1 MRGINK
7 MNKFNEARA
16 KNIEDLKKV
25 VKDIEDGKIK
35 FFQMVAFPT
44 DDEGFAKSLRVIG
57 TMSPY
62 AARGVNE
69 SLAEK
74 AREQIQSI
82 PDTNSNGISLS
93 DLLGM
98 FGESGKE

>member
-1 MRGINK
+1 

-35 FFQMVAFPT
+35 FYQMVAFHS
-44 DDEGFAKSLRVIG
+44 DDEGFAKDLQVIG

-62 AARGVNE
+62 TARGVNE
-69 SLAEK
+69 TLAERSK
-74 AREQIQSI
+74 EKIQSI
-82 PDTNSNGISLS
+82 PDTNSEGISLS

>member
-1 MRGINK
+1 

-35 FFQMVAFPT
+35 FFQMVAFHT
-44 DDEGFAKSLRVIG
+44 DDEGLAKGLRVIG

>member
-1 MRGINK
+1 MR
-7 MNKFNEARA
+7 KFDEARA

-35 FFQMVAFPT
+35 FYQMVAFHS
-44 DDEGFAKSLRVIG
+44 DDEGFAKGLQVIG

-62 AARGVNE
+62 TARGVNE

-74 AREQIQSI
+74 ARERIQSI
-82 PDTNSNGISLS
+82 PYTNSNGIGVSLG

-98 FGESGKE
+98 FGESGKEK

>member
-1 MRGINK
+1 
-7 MNKFNEARA
+7 MNKFNETRA

-35 FFQMVAFPT
+35 FFQMVAFHT
-44 DDEGFAKSLRVIG
+44 DDEGFAKGLQVVG

-69 SLAEK
+69 SLAEN

-82 PDTNSNGISLS
+82 PDTSSNGISLS

>member
-1 MRGINK
+1 

-35 FFQMVAFPT
+35 FFQMVAFHT
-44 DDEGFAKSLRVIG
+44 DDEGFAKGLQVIG

-74 AREQIQSI
+74 AVRQVKADNEDVDLDRLTKIK
-82 PDTNSNGISLS
+82 PDEAYMI
-93 DLLGM
+93 
-98 FGESGKE
+98 FGRK

>member
-1 MRGINK
+1 

-35 FFQMVAFPT
+35 FFQMVAFHT
-44 DDEGFAKSLRVIG
+44 DDEGFAKGLQVIG

-82 PDTNSNGISLS
+82 PDTIPDTNSNGISLS

>member
-1 MRGINK
+1 

-35 FFQMVAFPT
+35 FYQMVAFHS
-44 DDEGFAKSLRVIG
+44 DDEGFVKGLRVIG

>member
-1 MRGINK
+1 

-35 FFQMVAFPT
+35 FFQMVAFHS
-44 DDEGFAKSLRVIG
+44 DDEGFAKDLQVIG

-82 PDTNSNGISLS
+82 PDTNSNDIGVSLG

>member
-1 MRGINK
+1 MR
-7 MNKFNEARA
+7 KFDEARA

-25 VKDIEDGKIK
+25 VKDIEDGKTK
-35 FFQMVAFPT
+35 FYQMVAFHS
-44 DDEGFAKSLRVIG
+44 DDEGFAKGLQVIG

-62 AARGVNE
+62 TARGVNE
-69 SLAEK
+69 TLAERFK
-74 AREQIQSI
+74 EQIQSI
-82 PDTNSNGISLS
+82 PDTNSEGISLS

>member
-1 MRGINK
+1 MS
-7 MNKFNEARA
+7 KFNEARA

-35 FFQMVAFPT
+35 FYQMVAFHS
-44 DDEGFAKSLRVIG
+44 DDEGYSKSLQVISA
-57 TMSPY
+57 MDPY
-62 AARGVNE
+62 ITRGVNE

-74 AREQIQSI
+74 AREQNQSI
-82 PDTNSNGISLS
+82 PDNHSNGISLS

>member
-1 MRGINK
+1 

-35 FFQMVAFPT
+35 FYQMVAFHS
-44 DDEGFAKSLRVIG
+44 DDEGFVKGLRVIG

-69 SLAEK
+69 SLAER

-93 DLLGM
+93 GLLG
-98 FGESGKE
+98 GLVGPDKGDY

>member
-1 MRGINK
+1 

-25 VKDIEDGKIK
+25 VKDIEDGNIK
-35 FFQMVAFPT
+35 FFQT
-44 DDEGFAKSLRVIG
+44 DDEGFAKGLQVIG